1 MKQLLMSILYVV
13 VGVYIV
19 VCVAL
24 YFLQERLLFLPEVL
38 RPDFRYSFPMRFEE
52 VSLPVRGA
60 TIHALRFKPEHPR
73 GAILYLH
80 GNAGSLRSW
89 GAVAADFVRQ
99 GYEVFIPDY
108 RGFGKSTGRIT
119 SERILHEDARAAYDH
134 LRQHYAEDR
143 IVIYGRSLGTGLA
156 VRLASSAQPKMVI
169 LETPYFSMRE
179 LAKRQFPFVPAFLLK
194 YPLRTDLW
202 ISGVT
207 CPIYLIHGTED
218 EFIPYDSSVR
228 LLPLIKS
235 KHELVTIRGG
245 GHNNLEHFPEYHA
258 AIARIMEAERPAP

>member
-1 MKQLLMSILYVV
+1 MKQLLMSILYIT

-38 RPDFRYSFPMRFEE
+38 QPDFRYSFPMRFEE
-52 VSLPVRGA
+52 ISLPVRGA
-60 TIHALRFKPEHPR
+60 TIHALHFKPERPR

-108 RGFGKSTGRIT
+108 RGFGKSSGRIT
-119 SERILHEDARAAYDH
+119 SERLLHEDALAAYSH
-134 LRQHYAEDR
+134 LRQHYPEDQ
-143 IVIYGRSLGTGLA
+143 IEIYGRSLGTGLA
-156 VRLASSAQPKMVI
+156 VQLAAAQRPRMVI
-169 LETPYFSMRE
+169 LETPYFSMLE
-179 LAKRQFPFVPAFLLK
+179 LAKRQFSFVPGFLLK
-194 YPLRTDLW
+194 YPLRTDRF
-202 ISGVT
+202 ISDVT
-207 CPIYLIHGTED
+207 CPIYILHGTDD

-245 GHNNLEHFPEYHA
+245 GHNNLAQFPEYHA
-258 AIARIMEAERPAP
+258 ALARIMEAEQPGP

>member
-19 VCVAL
+19 VCAAL

-38 RPDFRYSFPMRFEE
+38 QPDFRYSFPMRFEE

-60 TIHALRFKPEHPR
+60 TIHALRFTPDRPR

-119 SERILHEDARAAYDH
+119 NERMLHEDAEAAYAY
-134 LRQHYAEDR
+134 LQQHYGEER
-143 IVIYGRSLGTGLA
+143 IVLYGRSLGTGIA
-156 VRLASSAQPKMVI
+156 VHLASSRQPKMVI

-179 LAKRQFPFVPAFLLK
+179 LATRQFPFVPPFLLK
-194 YPLRTDLW
+194 YPLRTDRF

-245 GHNNLEHFPEYHA
+245 GHNNLAAFPEYHA
-258 AIARIMEAERPAP
+258 ALARIMESERPAP